1 LGVLLQSGPRRL
13 DVRTKTGID
22 MDTPE
27 ESRVSRSAK
36 EGRIGP
42 GGKPSSQKRCYSGQV
57 VFSFITRNH
66 TNLFKMRIYKD
77 IFTGDEMFSDTYKM
91 KLVDEVL
98 YEVYGKLI
106 QRKEGDIQ
114 LDGANPSA
122 DDADEGTDENVQS
135 GVDIVMNHRLCETF
149 AFGDKKSYTA
159 YLKDYMKKLV
169 AKLEEKSPD
178 QVDVFK
184 TNMNKVMKDI
194 LGRFKELQFFTGESM
209 EIEGMVGLMEYRE
222 INGDSVPVMMF
233 FKHGLDEEKF

>member
-1 LGVLLQSGPRRL
+1 
-13 DVRTKTGID
+13 
-22 MDTPE
+22 
-27 ESRVSRSAK
+27 
-36 EGRIGP
+36 
-42 GGKPSSQKRCYSGQV
+42 
-57 VFSFITRNH
+57 
-66 TNLFKMRIYKD
+66 MRIYKD

-98 YEVYGKLI
+98 YEVYGKLV
-106 QRKEGDIQ
+106 QRKHGDIQ

-122 DDADEGTDENVQS
+122 EEADEGTEDAVES
-135 GVDIVMNHRLCETF
+135 GVDIVLNHRLCETY
-149 AFGDKKSYTA
+149 AFNDKKSYTA

-169 AKLEEKSPD
+169 AKLEETAPD
-178 QVDVFK
+178 QVEVFK

-209 EIEGMVGLMEYRE
+209 EIDGMVGLMEYRE